1 MEYRLSAQFRMDAA
15 GRPLPNQTGPS
26 IEAAGRYFRARDYPA
41 AARECDA
48 ILALRPHD
56 FDALHLRGVLLLEQK
71 QPAEALDH
79 LQRASEQRTDVAQL
93 HFNIGNA
100 LLALKRHG
108 EAVEAFRRALALR
121 PDDPDTLNNLGNA
134 LLGDLQ
140 YEEAEACLRRTLAL
154 RPGSAKPLYN
164 LGRALVSLDRLEEAA
179 ACFQQALAAVGPDVE
194 ARRLIDLYVNLS
206 DVRVRQ
212 CRYEEAL
219 AICRGVPQAIA
230 DAPAIRWNE
239 SLTLLILG
247 DYAEGW
253 RKYECRFLVPDHDSP
268 REGAATLDLDAV
280 AGKRVL
286 VFPEQGRGDMI
297 QFARYLPLLAARG
310 ATVLVEM
317 YADLM
322 PLFDCIEG
330 VTCVATPDDPP
341 PQHDLLTPLLSL
353 PVAFGTTL
361 ESVPASVPY
370 LSVPQQRLE
379 HWKARLGPRQGPRV
393 GIAWRGSKESAPRSA
408 IQVQSLAPL
417 LALAGVE
424 FHCLHKEVSPE
435 DGAWLAANTAVIRH
449 DSMVGDFADTAALI
463 AQLDLVISIDTAVAH
478 LAGAL
483 AKPVWIMLAFSPDW
497 RWLIGRE
504 DSPWYPTSRLFR
516 QPRRGDWDDVVR
528 RVTAAM
534 SCVA

>member
-1 MEYRLSAQFRMDAA
+1 MEYRLSAQFRTDAA

-26 IEAAGRYFRARDYPA
+26 IEAAGRHFRARDYPA

-48 ILALRPHD
+48 ILAVRPHD

-79 LQRASEQRTDVAQL
+79 LRRASKQRTDVAQL

-219 AICRGVPQAIA
+219 A
-230 DAPAIRWNE
+230 
-239 SLTLLILG
+239 
-247 DYAEGW
+247 
-253 RKYECRFLVPDHDSP
+253 
-268 REGAATLDLDAV
+268 
-280 AGKRVL
+280 
-286 VFPEQGRGDMI
+286 
-297 QFARYLPLLAARG
+297 
-310 ATVLVEM
+310 
-317 YADLM
+317 
-322 PLFDCIEG
+322 
-330 VTCVATPDDPP
+330 
-341 PQHDLLTPLLSL
+341 
-353 PVAFGTTL
+353 
-361 ESVPASVPY
+361 
-370 LSVPQQRLE
+370 
-379 HWKARLGPRQGPRV
+379 
-393 GIAWRGSKESAPRSA
+393 
-408 IQVQSLAPL
+408 
-417 LALAGVE
+417 
-424 FHCLHKEVSPE
+424 
-435 DGAWLAANTAVIRH
+435 
-449 DSMVGDFADTAALI
+449 
-463 AQLDLVISIDTAVAH
+463 
-478 LAGAL
+478 
-483 AKPVWIMLAFSPDW
+483 
-497 RWLIGRE
+497 
-504 DSPWYPTSRLFR
+504 
-516 QPRRGDWDDVVR
+516 
-528 RVTAAM
+528 
-534 SCVA
+534 